1 MSDVIKAE
9 AFRAVDGVDYQ
20 AAGVVSRTIIKND
33 AGSVTYFAFDEGE
46 ELSEHSAPYDALVH
60 VLDGQVDIIIDGV
73 SSILGVGDVILM
85 PADVPHAVKA
95 VSRFKMCLTM
105 VRG

>member
-1 MSDVIKAE
+1 MSDVAKAE
-9 AFRAVDGVDYQ
+9 AFRATDQVAYQ
-20 AAGVVSRTIIKND
+20 NAGVVSRTIINND

-46 ELSEHSAPYDALVH
+46 GLSEHSAPYDALVH
-60 VLDGQVDIIIDGV
+60 VLDGEVDIIIGGV
-73 SSILGVGDVILM
+73 SSVLQAGDAIIM
-85 PADVPHAVKA
+85 PADVPHALKA